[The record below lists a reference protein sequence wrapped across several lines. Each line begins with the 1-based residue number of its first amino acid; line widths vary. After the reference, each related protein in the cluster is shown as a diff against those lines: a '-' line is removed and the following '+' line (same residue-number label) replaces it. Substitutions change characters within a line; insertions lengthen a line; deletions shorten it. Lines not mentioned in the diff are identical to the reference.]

1 MKREDLPLVTP
12 AQFRLRFARM
22 AAQSAAQSAS
32 RASARAAWSAA
43 WAVECSAKR
52 SAEGA
57 AEMAAEVAAAWAM
70 EKRKAAWEQEIAM
83 LRTLIDEWEQGY
95 EAKDGTMVLLLSS

>member
-22 AAQSAAQSAS
+22 AAQSAS

-43 WAVECSAKR
+43 WAVECSAKW

-57 AEMAAEVAAAWAM
+57 AEMAAEVAAAWPM
-70 EKRKAAWEQEIAM
+70 EEMKAALEHEIDM
-83 LRTLIDEWEQGY
+83 LRTLIDEWEG
-95 EAKDGTMVLLLSS
+95 EA